1 MNIGHID
8 GNYYVSPQ
16 LSPDQMEEIA
26 NLGFVS
32 IICNRPDF
40 EVPDSIGSSVIGEF
54 AKNLGIEFHIL
65 ELIPQAMTAE
75 NAEKQRSLFQKAK
88 GPVLAYCAS
97 GTRCSL
103 IWAMGEAA
111 QGVDIDSILQ
121 KTSQAGFGLQGL
133 EPLLLQFSGR
143 NG

>member
-40 EVPDSIGSSVIGEF
+40 EVTDSIGSSVIGEF

-65 ELIPQAMTAE
+65 ELTSEAMSAE

-88 GPVLAYCAS
+88 SQPSEPSPPQIITSYTSCPQTQRSDTAWNTKTAL
-97 GTRCSL
+97 SL
-103 IWAMGEAA
+103 
-111 QGVDIDSILQ
+111 
-121 KTSQAGFGLQGL
+121 
-133 EPLLLQFSGR
+133 R
-143 NG
+143 

>member
-40 EVPDSIGSSVIGEF
+40 EVPDSIGSSVIGKEF
-54 AKNLGIEFHIL
+54 I
-65 ELIPQAMTAE
+65 
-75 NAEKQRSLFQKAK
+75 
-88 GPVLAYCAS
+88 
-97 GTRCSL
+97 
-103 IWAMGEAA
+103 
-111 QGVDIDSILQ
+111 
-121 KTSQAGFGLQGL
+121 
-133 EPLLLQFSGR
+133 SGR
-143 NG
+143 NGQAQRAQLYRPLTGFPLTV

>member
-40 EVPDSIGSSVIGEF
+40 EVPDSIGSSVIREF

-65 ELIPQAMTAE
+65 ELTPEAMTAE
-75 NAEKQRSLFQKAK
+75 NAEKQRSLFQKHK
-88 GPVLAYCAS
+88 
-97 GTRCSL
+97 
-103 IWAMGEAA
+103 
-111 QGVDIDSILQ
+111 
-121 KTSQAGFGLQGL
+121 
-133 EPLLLQFSGR
+133 
-143 NG
+143 

>member
-65 ELIPQAMTAE
+65 ELTPEAISAE

-111 QGVDIDSILQ
+111 QGVGIDSILQ

>member
-1 MNIGHID
+1 MNIAHID

-40 EVPDSIGSSVIGEF
+40 EVPDSIGSSVIGEL
-54 AKNLGIEFHIL
+54 ANNLGIEFYVL
-65 ELIPQAMTAE
+65 ELTPEAMTAE

-88 GPVLAYCAS
+88 GPVLAYCTS

-103 IWAMGEAA
+103 IWAIGEAA
-111 QGVDIDSILQ
+111 QGVDTDSILQ
-121 KTSQAGFGLQGL
+121 KTSQAGFSLQGL
-133 EPLLLQFSGR
+133 EPLLHQFSVR

>member
-1 MNIGHID
+1 M
-8 GNYYVSPQ
+8 S
-16 LSPDQMEEIA
+16 
-26 NLGFVS
+26 
-32 IICNRPDF
+32 
-40 EVPDSIGSSVIGEF
+40 
-54 AKNLGIEFHIL
+54 
-65 ELIPQAMTAE
+65 AE

-121 KTSQAGFGLQGL
+121 KTSQAGFSLQGL

>member
-65 ELIPQAMTAE
+65 ELTRQLALFPLCR
-75 NAEKQRSLFQKAK
+75 KLSVGLFQTNSA
-88 GPVLAYCAS
+88 
-97 GTRCSL
+97 
-103 IWAMGEAA
+103 
-111 QGVDIDSILQ
+111 
-121 KTSQAGFGLQGL
+121 
-133 EPLLLQFSGR
+133 
-143 NG
+143 